1 MKIRYLVALNNH
13 KEIVGFK
20 KAAELL
26 TVRTVKSKNL
36 FIIIYTK
43 HQCTVWTRLRVTFH
57 NNSDSQL
64 VLLYSHRADVPGST
78 QRPNILTIFYCGFPQ
93 RLHVAYRDIIWKL
106 IKNIPFH
113 ILPNSFT
120 ILRYF
125 QSDIDSNDTYKEINQ
140 MKTNC
145 NGNTET

>member
-43 HQCTVWTRLRVTFH
+43 
-57 NNSDSQL
+57 
-64 VLLYSHRADVPGST
+64 
-78 QRPNILTIFYCGFPQ
+78 
-93 RLHVAYRDIIWKL
+93 
-106 IKNIPFH
+106 
-113 ILPNSFT
+113 
-120 ILRYF
+120 
-125 QSDIDSNDTYKEINQ
+125 
-140 MKTNC
+140 
-145 NGNTET
+145 